1 MMNDYNGWT
10 NWETWQILLWA
21 SNEESLYKETTR
33 FVDFFAHRTGFT
45 DKVKYFFRE
54 MFPEGTP
61 DMDSYEEM
69 HNVNWSEIADHLKEW
84 ND

>member
-1 MMNDYNGWT
+1 MDNTYNGWT

-21 SNEESLYKETTR
+21 TNDEGLYRETTE
-33 FVDFFAHRTGFT
+33 FVNFYAWRTGFEQ
-45 DKVKYFFRE
+45 KVRIFFRT

-69 HNVNWSEIADHLKEW
+69 HNVNWEEITQALLEW
-84 ND
+84 DE